1 MAGWR
6 EIAMGRITFST
17 RITLVRIVLVP
28 VLLALILAEG
38 SLRHAP
44 ALAAAVFLVA
54 SFTDFVDGYLARRWQ
69 QVTVLGNFLDTTADK
84 LLVIGALVGLEA
96 IGVVNAWVV
105 FVVITREV
113 AVLGL
118 RAVAASSSVVI
129 SASIW
134 GKLKFNVQVVGIT
147 LAILHPDI
155 QLGALRLDEWAM
167 LAVAVVSALS
177 AVDYFARFGDF
188 VKAER

>member
-1 MAGWR
+1 
-6 EIAMGRITFST
+6 MGTLTLST
-17 RITLVRIVLVP
+17 RITLVRVALVP
-28 VLLALILAEG
+28 LLLWVLLAEG
-38 SLRHAP
+38 RVEHA
-44 ALAAAVFLVA
+44 AVLAAAVFLVA

-69 QVTVLGNFLDTTADK
+69 QVTALGNFLDTTADK

-96 IGVVNAWVV
+96 IGVANVWVV

-118 RAVAASSSVVI
+118 RAVAASSGVVI

-134 GKLKFNVQVVGIT
+134 GKLKFNVQVLGIT

-155 QLGALRLDEWAM
+155 DIGALRLDQWAM
-167 LAVAVVSALS
+167 LA
-177 AVDYFARFGDF
+177 
-188 VKAER
+188 

>member
-1 MAGWR
+1 
-6 EIAMGRITFST
+6 MGRITFST

-28 VLLALILAEG
+28 VLLALILADG
-38 SLRHAP
+38 HLRHAP
-44 ALAAAVFLVA
+44 ALAAAVFLIA

-69 QVTVLGNFLDTTADK
+69 QVTTLGNFLDTTADK

-113 AVLGL
+113 VVLGL

-147 LAILHPDI
+147 LAILHPDV

-177 AVDYFARFGDF
+177 AVDYFARFGEF